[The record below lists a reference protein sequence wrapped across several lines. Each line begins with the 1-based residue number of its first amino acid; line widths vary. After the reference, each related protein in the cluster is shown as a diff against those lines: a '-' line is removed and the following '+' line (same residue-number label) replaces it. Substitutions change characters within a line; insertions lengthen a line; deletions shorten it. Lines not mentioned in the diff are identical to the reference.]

1 MTEFDA
7 DEKAFYDLLKT
18 RQDSEGIVHY
28 SPSELETELSE
39 LALELDELLH
49 KLYLRGA
56 LVYVTRI
63 NKETGEIL
71 KIVQLI
77 EEEIR

>member
-1 MTEFDA
+1 MADFDG
-7 DEKAFYDLLKT
+7 DEKALYDLLKA
-18 RQDSEGIVHY
+18 RQDREGIVRY
-28 SPSELETELSE
+28 SPSELETELGE

-63 NKETGEIL
+63 NKETGETL

-77 EEEIR
+77 EGEIK